1 MKQYQQA
8 NSLQMRMLSPA
19 TKAIL
24 IDALSWMHSPGC
36 FLNDKSPQDA
46 WSMRQA
52 LCPSLGLD
60 PMSLGAQDPIPL
72 LQLFVIHFLS
82 LRLDSDSGWCPTCS
96 VPDVCPD
103 GVPWPSAESSWRAWF
118 LWARFQALKRDDN
131 PPSRVK
137 PLLLAVVAPILDF
150 GKSEGTTKAQ
160 TVSACL
166 VISIYFLLR
175 PAMYLGPPLVAQFWL
190 CNVHFWFCT
199 F

>member
-82 LRLDSDSGWCPTCS
+82 LRLDSDSG
-96 VPDVCPD
+96 
-103 GVPWPSAESSWRAWF
+103 
-118 LWARFQALKRDDN
+118 
-131 PPSRVK
+131 
-137 PLLLAVVAPILDF
+137 
-150 GKSEGTTKAQ
+150 
-160 TVSACL
+160 
-166 VISIYFLLR
+166 
-175 PAMYLGPPLVAQFWL
+175 
-190 CNVHFWFCT
+190 
-199 F
+199 